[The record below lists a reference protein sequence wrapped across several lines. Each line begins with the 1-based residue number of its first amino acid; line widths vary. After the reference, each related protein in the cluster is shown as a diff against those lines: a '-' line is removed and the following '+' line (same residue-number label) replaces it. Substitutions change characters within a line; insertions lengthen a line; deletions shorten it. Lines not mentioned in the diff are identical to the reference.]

1 MVLKI
6 DAIGKSDVMGRDGFT
21 WWVGEVEDNTDPQK
35 IGRVRVRIIGWYT
48 GAGRKEAY
56 TQELPTADLPW
67 AVVLLPND
75 QAGIKNTG
83 SKTELQVGAQVIGFF
98 LDGEEAQLPVV
109 LGNFQH
115 FRNISDPESEDD
127 NPDTT
132 VQTGATTVAD
142 PTLAK
147 KDEEMPEQAQ
157 ALNGEVAHQ
166 GNSFVAVAEDTPGD
180 ETGNE
185 EKTRGL
191 VTKLNGDSPGNVY
204 TLSLI
209 HI

>member
-21 WWVGEVEDNTDPQK
+21 WWVGEVEDNIDPQK

-98 LDGEEAQLPVV
+98 LDGE
-109 LGNFQH
+109 
-115 FRNISDPESEDD
+115 
-127 NPDTT
+127 
-132 VQTGATTVAD
+132 
-142 PTLAK
+142 
-147 KDEEMPEQAQ
+147 
-157 ALNGEVAHQ
+157 
-166 GNSFVAVAEDTPGD
+166 
-180 ETGNE
+180 
-185 EKTRGL
+185 
-191 VTKLNGDSPGNVY
+191 
-204 TLSLI
+204 
-209 HI
+209 

>member
-1 MVLKI
+1 
-6 DAIGKSDVMGRDGFT
+6 MGSCITTKRSGS
-21 WWVGEVEDNTDPQK
+21 
-35 IGRVRVRIIGWYT
+35 
-48 GAGRKEAY
+48 
-56 TQELPTADLPW
+56 
-67 AVVLLPND
+67 
-75 QAGIKNTG
+75 IKNTG

-166 GNSFVAVAEDTPGD
+166 GNSFVAVAEDTPVMRL
-180 ETGNE
+180 EM
-185 EKTRGL
+185 KKRH
-191 VTKLNGDSPGNVY
+191 VV
-204 TLSLI
+204 SLI
-209 HI
+209 S